1 MKIKNI
7 SFENAL
13 GEQLAARLYLP
24 LDENP
29 RFYALFAHCFT
40 CSDNGQAISN
50 ISATLCQL
58 GIAVLSYDF
67 TGLGESDG
75 ELHASGISSNVS
87 DLVMVSQFLQEYYE
101 APKLIIGH
109 SLGGVAAIF
118 AAATMDGIKA
128 VVTIG
133 APASPTHVKKLVTE
147 DLAALTLG
155 GSAEI
160 AIGGRPFRLSKGFVD
175 EMESRDLL
183 KTLSKMRKAFLIL
196 HSPQDRM
203 VELANADELYHAAF
217 HPKSFVTLDGADH
230 MLSEDRESQYA
241 GEVISAWSK
250 KYLPTTI
257 SENDVDGHQVKV
269 RLSGNSYTTEVLTP
283 FHQLLA
289 DEPES
294 VGGANLGPT
303 PYDLLLASLGT
314 CTAMTLKMYAD
325 RKRWKLDE
333 INVFLNH
340 EKVHQQDS
348 EHVESTGESKLSRFT
363 RDIEIKGELSDEMK
377 TKLLEIAE
385 KCPVHKTL
393 HEPIVVET
401 RFKEP

>member
-1 MKIKNI
+1 
-7 SFENAL
+7 
-13 GEQLAARLYLP
+13 
-24 LDENP
+24 
-29 RFYALFAHCFT
+29 
-40 CSDNGQAISN
+40 
-50 ISATLCQL
+50 
-58 GIAVLSYDF
+58 
-67 TGLGESDG
+67 
-75 ELHASGISSNVS
+75 
-87 DLVMVSQFLQEYYE
+87 
-101 APKLIIGH
+101 
-109 SLGGVAAIF
+109 
-118 AAATMDGIKA
+118 
-128 VVTIG
+128 
-133 APASPTHVKKLVTE
+133 
-147 DLAALTLG
+147 
-155 GSAEI
+155 
-160 AIGGRPFRLSKGFVD
+160 LSKGFVD

-217 HPKSFVTLDGADH
+217 HQKSFVTLDGADH
-230 MLSEDRESQYA
+230 MLSEDRESKYA

-283 FHQLLA
+283 FHHLLA

-348 EHVESTGESKLSRFT
+348 ESVEGVGESKLSRFT
-363 RDIEIKGELSDEMK
+363 RDIEIKGDLSDEMK